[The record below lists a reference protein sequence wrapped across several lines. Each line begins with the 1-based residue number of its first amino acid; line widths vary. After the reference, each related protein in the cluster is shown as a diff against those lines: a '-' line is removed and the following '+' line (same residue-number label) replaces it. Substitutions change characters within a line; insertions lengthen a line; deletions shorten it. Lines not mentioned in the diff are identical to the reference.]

1 MRALG
6 GSGVRRQYSEK
17 FKQRMLERLT
27 GPKAISASQLSKENN
42 VGQST
47 LSKWLTKSKAIT
59 VRTNV
64 SVKKDEPSEDRRPQ
78 DWSVEEKL
86 ELVLEAAAIPE
97 AELGAFLRGKGIH
110 EADLTGWRSAV
121 MEGAR
126 TNLADDQR
134 KRDGKP
140 RAAESK
146 QIKALMKQVEA
157 LEKELNRK
165 EKALAEAAALL
176 ILKKKLQALHLDEDD
191 DDPGRNEK

>member
-1 MRALG
+1 
-6 GSGVRRQYSEK
+6 VRRQYSEK
-17 FKQRMLERLT
+17 FKQRMIERLT

-47 LSKWLTKSKAIT
+47 LSKWLTRSKAIT

-64 SVKKDEPSEDRRPQ
+64 SVKKDEPESRRPQ

-86 ELVLEAAAIPE
+86 ELVLGAAAIPE
-97 AELGAFLRGKGIH
+97 AELGAFLRSRGIH
-110 EADLTGWRSAV
+110 EADLIEWRSAV

-146 QIKALMKQVEA
+146 QIKVLMKQVEA

-176 ILKKKLQALHLDEDD
+176 ILKKKLQALHLDGDD